1 MVQITITIQD
11 TGQFDQDAELLLCLV
26 GQYANANGLKIVGE
40 RVETGKVV
48 YWFERRKH
56 ERNHF

>member
-11 TGQFDQDAELLLCLV
+11 TGPLDQDAELLLCLV

-40 RVETGKVV
+40 RDKTGKVL
-48 YWFERRKH
+48 YWFEKRSRHDHK
-56 ERNHF
+56 